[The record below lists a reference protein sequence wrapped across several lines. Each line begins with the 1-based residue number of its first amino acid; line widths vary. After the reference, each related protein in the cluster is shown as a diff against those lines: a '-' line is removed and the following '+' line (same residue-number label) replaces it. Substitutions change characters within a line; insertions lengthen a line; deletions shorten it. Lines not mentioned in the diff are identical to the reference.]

1 MIEKKKSEFDSTGWT
16 LLSSWDERKD
26 CIDYLK
32 ALCLLFP
39 CRYYAMI
46 KDQNKYLAYSKPF

>member
-1 MIEKKKSEFDSTGWT
+1 MIEKDISEFNSTGWE
-16 LLSSWDERKD
+16 LLTSWESRTA

-46 KDQNKYLAYSKPF
+46 KDKNRYLAYSKPF

>member
-1 MIEKKKSEFDSTGWT
+1 MIEKNISEFNSIGWEFLT
-16 LLSSWDERKD
+16 SWKNRTD

-46 KDQNKYLAYSKPF
+46 KDNNRYLAYSKPF

>member
-1 MIEKKKSEFDSTGWT
+1 MIEKNKSEFDSTGWMYLT
-16 LLSSWDERKD
+16 TWDNKSD

-39 CRYYAMI
+39 CRFYAMI
-46 KDQNKYLAYSKPF
+46 KDNNKYLAYSKPF